1 MLPAPR
7 LVLCALLAIAAGV
20 IALQENESAHASQ
33 QPIGLWLP
41 WEPGTSWRL
50 TFGPHGSS
58 SDGSGSALD
67 FQPPDAGGAGC
78 DSGFSSRYWVV
89 AAAAGNVIDLPN
101 GLEVDHGSGFRTGY
115 LHLQEKRVTSGH
127 VEAGERLG
135 KVSCCPDGPLGSC
148 WATAPHLH
156 FYTVF
161 QGAKQGIAGIT
172 LEGWVVQPDGCLLRS
187 GASVCVGGG
196 VASAA
201 PAQSPGNAD
210 VVLILDAT
218 GDSNGDPQRA
228 RLAAARAYLAASG
241 LADHVGIVTYNSL
254 VHGVTSIREVK
265 GKEGMDG
272 DLLQRID
279 RVGADGLDDLRVGVR
294 AGCRELFRNGK
305 AETKAAVLISDGV
318 HDFRRFGQP
327 QNCFKQHGSPLFTVA
342 VAPGGEETLKAISKD
357 TGGQFINLA
366 DAKDLGCELHALRMR
381 IVQREPG
388 ACRTEPALND
398 KTTRLTFDVP
408 PGQAEALFSATW
420 LRPDVPSSV
429 SAKARVDAK
438 LVSPSGRVITPTSER
453 SDLQRASGSTY
464 QSYGLFAPEAG
475 TWSVR
480 LTAKDSPPEGVAVTV
495 SVTTSADR
503 PAPPPAE
510 LAPDARPTAPEPT
523 PTPTP
528 DTGSPTPTTQPTGPT
543 PQPSNSH
550 TPSPSPRTPTPE
562 PTPSSEASTTPTPEL
577 VPTPTP
583 EPSPPP

>member
-1 MLPAPR
+1 
-7 LVLCALLAIAAGV
+7 LLAIAAGV
-20 IALQENESAHASQ
+20 VALQGNEIAHASQ

-78 DSGFSSRYWVV
+78 DSGFSSKYWVV
-89 AAAAGNVIDLPN
+89 AAAAGKVIDIPN
-101 GLEVDHGSGFRTGY
+101 GLEVDHGGGFRTGY
-115 LHLQEKRVTSGH
+115 LHLQEKRLTSGH

-135 KVSCCPDGPLGSC
+135 KVSCCPDGPIGSC

-156 FYTVF
+156 FYTDF

-172 LEGWVVQPDGCLLRS
+172 LEGWVVQKDGCLVRG
-187 GASVCVGGG
+187 GASVCVGAGL
-196 VASAA
+196 ASAA

-210 VVLILDAT
+210 VVLVLDAT
-218 GDSNGDPQRA
+218 GAADGDPQRA

-241 LADHVGIVTYNSL
+241 LADHVGIVTYNAL

-279 RVGADGLDDLRVGVR
+279 RVGADGLADLRVGVR

-327 QNCFKQHGSPLFTVA
+327 QTCFKEHGSPLFTVA
-342 VAPGGEETLKAISKD
+342 VGPGGEETLKAISKD

-366 DAKDLGCELHALRMR
+366 ETKDLACEMHAVRMM
-381 IVQREPG
+381 IVHREPG
-388 ACRTEPALND
+388 ACRTEPALLE
-398 KTTRLTFDVP
+398 KTTRFTFEVP

-429 SAKARVDAK
+429 SAKSRVDVK
-438 LVSPSGRVITPTSER
+438 LVAPSGRVITPTTER
-453 SDLQRASGSTY
+453 SDLQRVSGSTY
-464 QSYGLFAPEAG
+464 QTYSLLSPEAG
-475 TWSVR
+475 IWSVR
-480 LTAKDSPPEGVAVTV
+480 VTAKGTPPEGVPVTV
-495 SVTTSADR
+495 SVAASAAR

-510 LAPDARPTAPEPT
+510 LTPEERPAPGDAT

-528 DTGSPTPTTQPTGPT
+528 DIGSPTPTSEPTSPT
-543 PQPSNSH
+543 PRSSNTPTPSPATPTASADSTPSPQPS
-550 TPSPSPRTPTPE
+550 
-562 PTPSSEASTTPTPEL
+562 
-577 VPTPTP
+577 PTPTP
-583 EPSPPP
+583 EIPPTPSPEPTPPP